1 MKMYNQPFFMP
12 GFSPYMMAQPMTRG
26 MMGAAPLLGRAG
38 SLGAAG
44 GATKG
49 AGLIRSLGN
58 GIAGLRSINWSGLI
72 NGTSKTLGVINQ
84 TIPLVK
90 QVGPVMNN
98 MKSMLRVAS
107 AFKDETDSSYRS
119 KRKSYVSTNQNLSHY
134 QQSSSNL
141 KENHSLK
148 QEKVEY
154 SNLEDY
160 SPTFFIQS

>member
-1 MKMYNQPFFMP
+1 MFNY
-12 GFSPYMMAQPMTRG
+12 PYMNMAKPS
-26 MMGAAPLLGRAG
+26 LFGRA
-38 SLGAAG
+38 STLA
-44 GATKG
+44 KG
-49 AGLIRSLGN
+49 
-58 GIAGLRSINWSGLI
+58 INWSGLLD
-72 NGTSKTLGVINQ
+72 GTQKTLGVINQ

-107 AFKDETDSSYRS
+107 AFKDETDRSYRRS
-119 KRKSYVSTNQNLSHY
+119 STHQKQNISRNSHHVSNF
-134 QQSSSNL
+134 SSQVVKNYSPP
-141 KENHSLK
+141 

>member
-1 MKMYNQPFFMP
+1 M
-12 GFSPYMMAQPMTRG
+12 
-26 MMGAAPLLGRAG
+26 
-38 SLGAAG
+38 
-44 GATKG
+44 
-49 AGLIRSLGN
+49 
-58 GIAGLRSINWSGLI
+58 
-72 NGTSKTLGVINQ
+72 GVINQ

>member
-1 MKMYNQPFFMP
+1 MYNQPFFMP
-12 GFSPYMMAQPMTRG
+12 GFSPYMMAQPMVRG
-26 MMGAAPLLGRAG
+26 MMGAAPGLVRAG
-38 SLGAAG
+38 SLGAAS
-44 GATKG
+44 GATRG

-107 AFKDETDSSYRS
+107 AFKDETDRSYRS
-119 KRKSYVSTNQNLSHY
+119 KRKSYTNTNQNISHY
-134 QQSSSNL
+134 QHSSNL
-141 KENHSLK
+141 KENYSQP

-160 SPTFFIQS
+160 SPTFFVQS

>member
-1 MKMYNQPFFMP
+1 MYNQPFFIP
-12 GFSPYMMAQPMTRG
+12 RFSPYMMAQPMARG
-26 MMGAAPLLGRAG
+26 MMGSAPGLVRVG

-44 GATKG
+44 GAAKG

-141 KENHSLK
+141 KENHSQPL
-148 QEKVEY
+148 EKVEY

-160 SPTFFIQS
+160 SPTFFVQS

>member
-1 MKMYNQPFFMP
+1 MYNQPFFMP

-44 GATKG
+44 GAARG

-107 AFKDETDSSYRS
+107 AFKDETDRSYRRNS
-119 KRKSYVSTNQNLSHY
+119 THQKQNISRNSHHVSN
-134 QQSSSNL
+134 SSSQVVKNY
-141 KENHSLK
+141 SPP
-148 QEKVEY
+148 QEKVE
-154 SNLEDY
+154 SSHFEDY
-160 SPTFFIQS
+160 SPTFFVQS

>member
-1 MKMYNQPFFMP
+1 MYNQPFFMP

>member
-1 MKMYNQPFFMP
+1 MYNQPFFIP
-12 GFSPYMMAQPMTRG
+12 RFSPYMMAQPMARG
-26 MMGAAPLLGRAG
+26 MMGAAPGLVRAG
-38 SLGAAG
+38 SLGAASD
-44 GATKG
+44 ATRG

-107 AFKDETDSSYRS
+107 AFKDETDRSYRS
-119 KRKSYVSTNQNLSHY
+119 KRKSYINTNQNISHH
-134 QQSSSNL
+134 QHSSNL
-141 KENHSLK
+141 KENYSQP

-160 SPTFFIQS
+160 SPTFFVQS

>member
-1 MKMYNQPFFMP
+1 MYNQPFFMP
-12 GFSPYMMAQPMTRG
+12 GFSPYMMAQPMARG
-26 MMGAAPLLGRAG
+26 MMGAAPGLVRAG
-38 SLGAAG
+38 SLGAGG
-44 GATKG
+44 GAAKG

-107 AFKDETDSSYRS
+107 AFKDETDRSYRS
-119 KRKSYVSTNQNLSHY
+119 KRKSYIKTNQNISHH
-134 QQSSSNL
+134 QHSSNL
-141 KENHSLK
+141 KENYSQP

-160 SPTFFIQS
+160 SPTFFVQS

>member
-1 MKMYNQPFFMP
+1 MYNQPFFIP
-12 GFSPYMMAQPMTRG
+12 RFSPYMMAQPMARG
-26 MMGAAPLLGRAG
+26 MIGAAPGLVRAG
-38 SLGAAG
+38 SLGAAS

-119 KRKSYVSTNQNLSHY
+119 KRKSYVSTNQNVSHY
-134 QQSSSNL
+134 QHSSNL
-141 KENHSLK
+141 KENCSQS

-160 SPTFFIQS
+160 SPTFFVQS

>member
-1 MKMYNQPFFMP
+1 MYNQPFFIP
-12 GFSPYMMAQPMTRG
+12 RFSPYMMAQPMARG
-26 MMGAAPLLGRAG
+26 MIGASPGLVRAG
-38 SLGAAG
+38 SLGAAS

-58 GIAGLRSINWSGLI
+58 GISGLRSINWSGLI

-119 KRKSYVSTNQNLSHY
+119 KRKNYASTNQNLSHY